1 MRGAMRTRWLALGL
15 MSFGPL
21 GAHAQ
26 SAGEATITLPEEKER
41 GCPNPKKLDLV
52 PFTPRSQV
60 GLGGAGWL
68 MHQAVIPDAKDVYF
82 TDRERERSGV
92 KQVAPEDARKLGA
105 PDPTLPVWVFGKAD
119 AAPCRAE
126 PVLWW
131 AARMGTDG
139 DRKTFLLA
147 EVKADCD
154 LLPPGRL
161 SGTPVA
167 VRQKDA
173 PTGCKL
179 RRPNERETGKVG
191 EGLPSDALEF
201 VPARDCEA
209 PECSRVWERFGASW
223 DDSSAASDLTVAWM
237 SHEGKKDPCDWSL
250 EHFSLLLYR
259 PTGAL
264 SPVQLRGGGTHLF
277 GGLYDSSG
285 PRVVLSRDLGTL
297 YAHDAARPK
306 APPKAVRYGSPSEED
321 LANAR
326 RSLSTCKS
334 KR

>member
-1 MRGAMRTRWLALGL
+1 MRGSMRTRGLALVL
-15 MSFGPL
+15 ALLGPL
-21 GAHAQ
+21 GAGAQ
-26 SAGEATITLPEEKER
+26 SDGEAILIPPEEKER
-41 GCPNPKKLDLV
+41 GCPSPKKLDLV

-68 MHQAVIPDAKDVYF
+68 VHQAIIPETKDVYF

-92 KQVAPEDARKLGA
+92 KQVEPEDARKLGA
-105 PDPTLPVWVFGKAD
+105 PDPTIPLWVFGKSD

-126 PVLWW
+126 PVMWW
-131 AARMGTDG
+131 AARMGTDL

-147 EVKADCD
+147 EVKVECD

-179 RRPNERETGKVG
+179 RRPNERETGKEQ
-191 EGLPSDALEF
+191 EGLPLDALDF
-201 VPARDCEA
+201 VPARECEA
-209 PECSRVWERFGASW
+209 PECARVWERFGTSW
-223 DDSSAASDLTVAWM
+223 DDGGSVSDLTVAWM
-237 SHEGKKDPCDWSL
+237 EREGKKDPCEWSL

-259 PTGAL
+259 PMGSMT
-264 SPVQLRGGGTHLF
+264 PMQLRGGGTHFF
-277 GGLYDSSG
+277 GGLHDATG
-285 PRVVLSRDLGTL
+285 LRVVLSKDLGTL

-306 APPKAVRYGSPSEED
+306 ATPRMVRYGSPSEED
-321 LANAR
+321 LANAK
-326 RSLSTCKS
+326 RSLSPCKA
-334 KR
+334 RR